1 MDERVYSKE
10 IVEFVTVGVEFC
22 GWVER
27 SAETDRR
34 NFLLTLTRIL
44 PLLYLKAS
52 LLPADETLKAS
63 LIGPLPTY
71 NTSLGEVSQAEALP
85 LIITD

>member
-10 IVEFVTVGVEFC
+10 IVEFVTVAVEFC

-44 PLLYLKAS
+44 PLLYL
-52 LLPADETLKAS
+52 
-63 LIGPLPTY
+63 
-71 NTSLGEVSQAEALP
+71 
-85 LIITD
+85 